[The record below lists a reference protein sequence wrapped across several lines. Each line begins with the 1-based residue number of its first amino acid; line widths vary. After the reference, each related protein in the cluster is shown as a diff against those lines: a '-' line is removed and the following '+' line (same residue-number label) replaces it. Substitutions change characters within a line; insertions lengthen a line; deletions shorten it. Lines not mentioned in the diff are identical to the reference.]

1 MIQIFPPT
9 KGNIETTVELPGSKS
24 ISNRLM
30 MIRAISGLS
39 IHFKNLSDSEDSI
52 LIAKALGQIQNKTS
66 GTLNIHHAGTD
77 MRFLTAYLSTR
88 EGEWIITGSERMKQR
103 PIAELVNALKQ
114 LGADISYLEKE
125 GFPPLKIKGKKL
137 SGGKVE
143 IDASI
148 SSQFISALLLVAP
161 KFQKGLDLVLKGN
174 MVSAPYVN
182 MTISLLKEF
191 GIYISFTG
199 NSIVVSPS
207 AFTIFTPQFLV
218 ESDWS
223 AASYWYG
230 MVALSENAKIE
241 LKFLDKISLQADRI
255 LPGIY
260 NSLGVN
266 TEFIEK
272 GVRLTKKKI
281 TDTEF
286 RYDFTDCPDIA
297 QTVAVTCFGLG
308 IKANLTGLQTL
319 KIKET
324 DRIAALKTEFEK
336 LGAKVDATDNS
347 IVIAPGPLNAKLQTS
362 NILTYNDHRMAM
374 SFVPLAFKF
383 PGIGIEHPEVV
394 EKSYPAF
401 WDDMEEAGF
410 DLK

>member
-1 MIQIFPPT
+1 MIQVFPP
-9 KGNIETTVELPGSKS
+9 KGNIQTTVELPGSKS

-52 LIAKALGQIQNKTS
+52 LIAKALGQIQNKIS
-66 GTLNIHHAGTD
+66 GTLDIHHAGTD

-88 EGEWIITGSERMKQR
+88 EGEWIITGSDRMKQR

-161 KFQKGLDLVLKGN
+161 KFQNGLDLVLKGN
-174 MVSAPYVN
+174 MVSVPYIN
-182 MTISLLKEF
+182 MTVSLLKEF
-191 GIYISFTG
+191 GIYVSFAG
-199 NSIVVSPS
+199 NNIVVSPS
-207 AFTIFTPQFLV
+207 VFTIFTPQFLV

-230 MVALSENAKIE
+230 MVALSDNAEVE

-260 NSLGVN
+260 NNLGVN

-281 TDTEF
+281 TGVEF

-297 QTVAVTCFGLG
+297 QTVAVTCFGLR

-324 DRIAALKTEFEK
+324 DRISALKIEFEK

-347 IVIAPGPLNAKLQTS
+347 IVITPGPLNTKPERS
-362 NILTYNDHRMAM
+362 NILTYKDHRMAM
-374 SFVPLAFKF
+374 SFAPLALKF
-383 PGIGIEHPEVV
+383 PGIKIEHPEVV

-401 WDDMEEAGF
+401 WDDLEEAGF

>member
-9 KGNIETTVELPGSKS
+9 KGNIKATVELPGSKS

-30 MIRAISGLS
+30 MIRAISDLS
-39 IHFKNLSDSEDSI
+39 IHFKNLSDSEDTI
-52 LIAKALGQIQNKTS
+52 LLAKALGLIQNKNQ

-77 MRFLTAYLSTR
+77 MRFLTAYLATR
-88 EGEWIITGSERMKQR
+88 EGEWIITGSDRMKQR
-103 PIAELVNALKQ
+103 PIAELVSALKQ
-114 LGADISYLEKE
+114 LGADISYLEKD
-125 GFPPLKIKGKKL
+125 GFPPLKIKGKKIA
-137 SGGKVE
+137 GGKVE
-143 IDASI
+143 IDSSI

-161 KFQKGLDLVLKGN
+161 KFQKGLELVLKGK

-191 GIYISFTG
+191 GIYVSHSG
-199 NSIVVSPS
+199 NNIILSPS
-207 AFTIFTPQFLV
+207 AFTVFTSQILV

-223 AASYWYG
+223 AASYWYS
-230 MVALSENAKIE
+230 MAALADEADIE
-241 LKFLDKISLQADRI
+241 LKFLDEISLQADRV

-266 TEFIEK
+266 TEFINK
-272 GVRLTKKKI
+272 GVRLTRKKV
-281 TDTEF
+281 TEKEF
-286 RYDFTDCPDIA
+286 TYDFTDCPDIA
-297 QTVAVTCFGLG
+297 QTIAVTCFGLG

-324 DRIAALKTEFEK
+324 DRISALKNEFEK
-336 LGAKVDATDNS
+336 LGAKVDAADNS
-347 IVIAPGPLNAKLQTS
+347 IIITPGPFDTKNQTGS
-362 NILTYNDHRMAM
+362 ILTYKDHRMAM
-374 SFVPLAFKF
+374 SFAPLAFKF
-383 PGIGIEHPEVV
+383 LGLKIEHPEAV

-401 WDDMEEAGF
+401 WDDLEEAGF